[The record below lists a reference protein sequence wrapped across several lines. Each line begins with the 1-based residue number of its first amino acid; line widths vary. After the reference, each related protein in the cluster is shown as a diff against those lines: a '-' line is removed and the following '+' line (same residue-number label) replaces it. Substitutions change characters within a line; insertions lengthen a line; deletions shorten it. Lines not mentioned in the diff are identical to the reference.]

1 MSENQTTRQ
10 KSSRRGRI
18 AAAVSC
24 VAAALVAVGVSVP
37 SATADERA
45 QAAHRSTASAPAPA
59 SATTLVTPT
68 LATPGLGSQNLIQ
81 SGDFFQQGLAPVAA
95 TFGLAGKQ
103 ALSAC
108 SGEETMRVLTKGRA
122 AGYADVSWSFSS
134 RGSLLIE
141 SAAAGSTVASA
152 TSWEKQLNA
161 LVSSCRKEPAGHWHY
176 GAPRTLTVTGGE
188 GHWYPAY
195 NGDGVV
201 SGGAAVIRSGNRFA
215 IVELVGAPGNEPG
228 SLKGLAAAAI
238 HRLAG

>member
-10 KSSRRGRI
+10 KSSRRGRV

-24 VAAALVAVGVSVP
+24 VAAALVAVGVSVQP
-37 SATADERA
+37 ATADGRA
-45 QAAHRSTASAPAPA
+45 QAAHRSAASAPAPA
-59 SATTLVTPT
+59 AAAT
-68 LATPGLGSQNLIQ
+68 LAAPGLGSQDLIQ

-122 AGYADVSWSFSS
+122 AGYADVSWSFST

-141 SAAAGSTVASA
+141 SAAEGSTVASA

-238 HRLAG
+238 HRLAD